1 MAQTEQEAA
10 QGAAASGRWPTRD
23 EAWAIMCEHVGSQ
36 SLRRHMRAVEAAMG
50 AYARRLGQ
58 DEDRWRVAGILHDFD
73 YEMHPTLDQHPQDGA
88 PILRARGVPEDL
100 IAVILSHADHLN
112 LPRDTPMKRALYAV
126 DEVTGFASA
135 VALVRPDKRIASVT
149 PASFKKK
156 MKDKAFARAVSREDM
171 VHGAA
176 LLGMDFDE
184 HVQIVIDALAEIAPE
199 LGLAGPETQTQEGA

>member
-1 MAQTEQEAA
+1 MTGLEQERAGQDAA
-10 QGAAASGRWPTRD
+10 TGAWPSRD
-23 EAWAIMCEHVGSQ
+23 EAWALMCEFVGSQ
-36 SLRRHMRAVEAAMG
+36 SLRRHMRSVEAAMG
-50 AYARRLGQ
+50 AYARRLGE
-58 DEDRWRVAGILHDFD
+58 DEERWRVAGILHDFD

-88 PILRARGVPEDL
+88 PLLRARGIPEDL

-126 DEVTGFASA
+126 DEVTGFAGA

-171 VHGAA
+171 LHGAE
-176 LLGMDFDE
+176 LLGVPFEE
-184 HVQIVIDALAEIAPE
+184 HVQIVIDALTEIAPE
-199 LGLAGPETQTQEGA
+199 LGLAGAEEQG